1 MEKEQ
6 KLNENVML
14 SFIDEIHQQTEKMCI
29 VGPGPYGFGIANSHL
44 SDIGMVLSF
53 QPSPVKD
60 HVIFPEDIPSYE
72 VSVQAFSKREQKLLE
87 LSEAEGLLAAENPAT
102 SKIAGAVIGLS
113 KESRHVTR
121 DECVEAFD
129 VLARQELGTLEELG
143 EPEEP
148 QQESQGPI
156 LC

>member
-14 SFIDEIHQQTEKMCI
+14 ALFDEIHRQTEKMCI
-29 VGPGPYGFGIANSHL
+29 VGPGPYGFGIGNSHL

-72 VSVQAFSKREQKLLE
+72 VSVQAFSKGEQKLLE
-87 LSEAEGLLAAENPAT
+87 LSEVEGLLAAENPAT
-102 SKIAGAVIGLS
+102 SKIAGVVIGLS

-129 VLARQELGTLEELG
+129 VLARQELGTLKEVG
-143 EPEEP
+143 KPEEP